1 MKILLRRLGLAV
13 ALTAF
18 VAAPHAFATPTI
30 SFTGGAFPATGSTVN
45 LASTPAGINISVTAA
60 PTAGS
65 SIVNV
70 SVSINGTAIGIATG
84 SSPFVVNWVPT
95 TTGNFTIAATVTD
108 TSTPTTGASAST
120 NTATINSVV
129 TVNAARAS
137 TLVAPAANSTLARGS
152 QLFLRANAS
161 MTDGIVSKVDFILDP
176 GTGTETNIG
185 SDSNSPYSIAYT
197 VPAGLATGSHT
208 ILARVT
214 AADGTTSFDSSTVT
228 FIVSDRVG
236 TAPTVS
242 ISAPSNN
249 SFVATGSAVTVTATA
264 SDTDGFIPTST
275 GGGVTFFADG
285 EPIGTDLT
293 APYSVSWTPTIAKAY
308 SLRAVAVD
316 DKNNSTLS
324 DSVTVT
330 ALASLPTI
338 TLSAATT
345 GIVGNAATLS
355 ATATASPGATIT
367 QVEFFENGTSLGTD
381 TTAPY
386 TLSWTPGTVG
396 TSALTARVTDSAA
409 AVVTSAA
416 VNVAVSAAP
425 PTISFSAPS
434 SVNVNT
440 VTTLSATATAGTG
453 ATVTQVQFLSGT
465 TVLATDTTAPY
476 SFDWTPTSTGT
487 VSLTARVTDSNG
499 TTVTSTASS
508 VNVATAVP
516 SVSITAPT
524 NGTAIA
530 LGTSATLTATASG
543 TGGATINRVDF
554 RAGTTVVGTALAAP
568 FSISWT
574 PSASGIFALTARATD
589 SNGATSTSSIVNVNV
604 TAPSVSITSPSPT
617 SSLTVGTATTVTA
630 NASAVG
636 TATVAS
642 VEFFAGSTSLG
653 IDNTAPFSVSYTP
666 SGAGTVAL
674 SARVIDSNGAA
685 VTSSAVSITVTAAA
699 GPSVSLTAPANGA
712 VVTVGSGVTVTAN
725 ATAGAAALSQVQFFA
740 GTTLIGS
747 SSTAPYS
754 ITWTPSVAG
763 TFSLTAR
770 AFDSAGGSTTSTAVS
785 VTAVTA
791 TSVAFTAPAANSS
804 AALGTAITVSASAT
818 PLAGATIA
826 SVAFSSTVGGV
837 TTAIGTVT
845 AAPYSVQWTPAT
857 VGATTLTATVT
868 DSLGNTATSTVS
880 VIVGNSGPTVT
891 LTAPTPGQVVTA
903 GLATTLSATAA
914 AGSGATVAQVQFRAN
929 NIAVATVTTG
939 AGGVFTGTWTPAAAG
954 NFSLTAVVT
963 DTNGGTSTS
972 AVATVTA
979 ITTPP
984 PTVSLTAPSPGRI
997 VSVSSPISLTA
1008 TATAATGATITAVE
1022 FLNGNAVV
1030 ATSTTGP
1037 TYSATW
1043 TPTNAGIAQISAR
1056 AIDSNF
1062 QTTTSSPA
1070 VAVTVV
1076 QAPTTSISTTTTGT
1090 IAVGTN
1096 VALAATATVGTGL
1109 TVQKVDFLVNGNV
1122 VGTSTTSPYTFTWV
1136 PGATGTYAVTSRVTD
1151 SAGAVV
1157 SSNNTLTLTVFSTT
1171 NPTNLTLALSPTG
1184 VQTMPAGT
1192 VRIFTATPNTTTGID
1207 RVEFY
1212 LDSTLIATDTTSPF
1226 TTVLVAPGR
1235 AGAYELLAKVFDL
1248 SGNSV
1253 FSQTVPIS
1261 VTAAV
1266 GNAPVIGVLTPNSG
1280 SFVGAGVA
1288 TTITGTATDVDGS
1301 ISSIQVFV
1309 NGQSIGNATLAGS
1322 LWSISWT
1329 PTATGAASIVAV
1341 AIDNV
1346 GNGGASPAVGVNVT
1360 DGSAPSISLA
1370 LSPGPGQPAVATL
1383 PSRAVRNIVATVN
1396 PSTGRAVARVEF
1408 FLDGTKVGEDTQ
1420 VPYTYRFVAPEL
1432 AAGEQSRQFAIT
1444 ARATDNAG
1452 SARDAIQSVLVVQ
1465 PIGLAPSVNLLT
1477 PATGASVFPN
1487 TAVSLAATAT
1497 SAGGTIS
1504 SVQFYVNGSPSG
1516 GSITSTPYTTTFTP
1530 TAPGSY
1536 TIDAI
1541 TTDDRGNT
1549 AVSNSATITAAF
1561 ATPTVTITSP
1571 NPNATARAT
1580 PGVPLNLAATAVV
1593 QAGGGASILLV
1604 EFLLDGQQIGADTTA
1619 PYTFSWTPTTAQ
1631 IGQHIL
1637 TARVT
1642 DTNAQTALS
1651 APVNLNVATLVG
1663 NAPTISIVQPTGGG
1677 GVGQAGNLQSLSTVN
1692 FVANASSPSTGV
1704 TVNSVEF
1711 FLNDVSIGAAA
1722 REQATNLWRLA
1733 YDLSRFDFSAAPSA
1747 VDPNTGG
1754 TRFTPVPLY
1763 AIARDSNNNQTVSST
1778 LNLTVNPSTSSPP
1791 TVQIQNVS
1799 GTTTITQGQQFL
1811 VGVISGD
1818 TDGTVSQIQ
1827 LFANGALVSAAGNP
1841 QPGSLLVYNANT
1853 AGRFNLYAVAIDDT
1867 GNTSVASPAIVLNV
1881 TAVSAPV
1888 TNLTRPGDDNTA
1900 TSVGALVFLE
1910 GTAINNDSTQVPF
1923 VQFIATAAN
1932 GSRTTINGTRIGT
1945 TTTYRA
1951 IWTPTTPGTFTISTQ
1966 ATVGTTQ
1973 GTSTNSRRVVVSNIT
1988 GLAPTVSINVPG
2000 SATTASNA
2008 NFTATATDSDGSV
2021 VEVEFFLNRNSIG
2034 FAKRDDLA
2042 NTWRLTADFAG
2053 LQLGNNEV
2061 VALARDS
2068 SGNVASSSTSFINVS
2083 AASSI
2088 APSVTIEPSTLN
2100 AAFNRQV
2107 QLRANARDTDG
2118 SVSSVQYFANGG
2130 SIGTSTNSGTRFQ
2143 VNWTPTASG
2152 TFNVWALA
2160 TDNTGITRVADTV
2173 RITVRRNNPILEDA
2187 AFIVQSY
2194 LDIANTASANIN
2206 PLVFDDLDARLA
2218 AGTLTRAALVDSL
2231 TIEPGFTAPINL
2243 VAAYYVLMGHW
2254 PTPANYNAL
2263 IGTARGS
2270 LANAV
2275 IAILNSNEYFAKY
2288 GVVPTVALLNSPTSA
2303 IPADTFINR
2312 LWQAAGLGTP
2322 SALANLQF
2330 RSNNTL
2336 TATLGRGYGPVG
2348 LQQAIA
2354 EFITNTNSQNTAL
2367 FERARTAAL
2376 FYQLARPQVS
2386 VTVEQITERVN
2397 ALLQLPDT
2405 KARADSLLRDTLYRY
2420 RYVTISKHP
2429 ASLTLTA
2436 RSGAIFSVEADGAPP
2451 LTYQWLLNGAPIAGA
2466 TSSILSLTNVDTS
2479 RVGTYTAVVSSSANT
2494 ATSDPAT
2501 LTLTTAPTRLAN
2513 ISTRGVTTG
2522 GSNVMIGGF
2531 VVTGAN
2537 ANQTRQMLIRVVG
2550 PRLGTAPFNVG
2561 GFMADPRLEIYLR
2574 GINQPVL
2581 TNDNWG
2587 TQAGGA
2593 AQVTAIQ
2600 QAAARVGAFPLNA
2613 NSNDAAILAT
2623 LPPGLY
2629 TVMALPPVNNPN
2641 ASGVVL
2647 IEAYDVTP
2655 GAAAGP
2661 KASNVSTR
2669 GLVGT
2674 GNNIMIAGFV
2684 VSGTATR
2691 RMLIRGAGPTLGNLG
2706 VPDVVADPLLTLVN
2720 QDTGQTI
2727 RTNDNWASGED
2738 AAIIASAAS
2747 AAGAFPFANGSRD
2760 AAMIVM
2766 LDPGAYT
2773 VQLSGVG
2780 NTTGVGIVEVY
2791 DVDP

>member
-1 MKILLRRLGLAV
+1 MKTFLRRFSV
-13 ALTAF
+13 ALAALGASITAW
-18 VAAPHAFATPTI
+18 ATPTI
-30 SFTGGAFPATGSTVN
+30 SFTPGAFPATGSTVT
-45 LASTPAGINISVTAA
+45 LASTPAGLNISVTAA
-60 PTAGS
+60 PTAGA

-70 SVSINGTAIGIATG
+70 NVSVNGTSIGIATG

-95 TTGNFTIAATVTD
+95 ATGTFTIAATVTD
-108 TSTPTTGASAST
+108 TSTVTTGASAST
-120 NTATINSVV
+120 NTATINALV
-129 TVNAARAS
+129 TVNAARS
-137 TLVAPAANSTLARGS
+137 VSLLAPSNNSTVPQNS
-152 QLFLRANAS
+152 QIFLRSNAS
-161 MTDGIVSKVDFILDP
+161 MTDGIVSKVEFILDP
-176 GTGTETNIG
+176 GTADTVIGTVTQA
-185 SDSNSPYSIAYT
+185 PYNAAYT
-197 VPAGLATGSHT
+197 VTAGVGAHT
-208 ILARVT
+208 ILARAT
-214 AADGTTSFDSSTVT
+214 ATDGTTTFDSSTLNFNVT
-228 FIVSDRVG
+228 SPVG

-242 ISAPSNN
+242 IATPATN
-249 SFVATGSAVTVTATA
+249 SFAQVGVATTITATA
-264 SDTDGFIPTST
+264 SDTDGFIPSTT
-275 GGGVTFFADG
+275 GGGVTFYVDG

-293 APYSVSWTPTIAKAY
+293 APYSVSWTPATAKAF
-308 SLRAVAVD
+308 SLRALAVD
-316 DKNNSTLS
+316 DKGNTTLS
-324 DSVTVT
+324 SAVTVT
-330 ALASLPTI
+330 AVGSVPTVSVTAPAAGSTSFTGI
-338 TLSAATT
+338 ATT
-345 GIVGNAATLS
+345 L
-355 ATATASPGATIT
+355 TATAAASSGATVN
-367 QVEFFENGTSLGTD
+367 QVEFFANGTAIGTPV
-381 TTAPY
+381 TSAPY
-386 TLSWTPGTVG
+386 TVSWTPTTAGAV
-396 TSALTARVTDSAA
+396 ALTARVTDSANITA
-409 AVVTSAA
+409 TSAA
-416 VNVAVSAAP
+416 VNVTVAAP
-425 PTISFSAPS
+425 APTVSITAPS
-434 SVNVNT
+434 SGSSTTVGTATTVTANATPNSGATISQVEFFANGTSIAVDTTIPYSIVWTPSSAGVVSLTAVATQTGGGSTTSSAVSVSVNGVTPT
-440 VTTLSATATAGTG
+440 VSLTAPVSGATLVMNSATTLSATATASTG
-453 ATVTQVQFLSGT
+453 ATVTQVAFFAGTTQIGTGTGTGPYTFAWTPTAPGSFSLTARVTDSTGATQTSTAVPITVSAISITAPNNGAVVTVGTAVTLTASAFAPTSGATITQVQFLSGT
-465 TVLATDTTAPY
+465 TVLGTATTGTGSSY
-476 SFDWTPTSTGT
+476 SVTWTPTTAGNTSI
-487 VSLTARVTDSNG
+487 TARVTD
-499 TTVTSTASS
+499 
-508 VNVATAVP
+508 
-516 SVSITAPT
+516 
-524 NGTAIA
+524 
-530 LGTSATLTATASG
+530 
-543 TGGATINRVDF
+543 
-554 RAGTTVVGTALAAP
+554 
-568 FSISWT
+568 
-574 PSASGIFALTARATD
+574 
-589 SNGATSTSSIVNVNV
+589 
-604 TAPSVSITSPSPT
+604 
-617 SSLTVGTATTVTA
+617 
-630 NASAVG
+630 NA
-636 TATVAS
+636 
-642 VEFFAGSTSLG
+642 
-653 IDNTAPFSVSYTP
+653 
-666 SGAGTVAL
+666 
-674 SARVIDSNGAA
+674 
-685 VTSSAVSITVTAAA
+685 
-699 GPSVSLTAPANGA
+699 
-712 VVTVGSGVTVTAN
+712 
-725 ATAGAAALSQVQFFA
+725 
-740 GTTLIGS
+740 
-747 SSTAPYS
+747 
-754 ITWTPSVAG
+754 
-763 TFSLTAR
+763 
-770 AFDSAGGSTTSTAVS
+770 
-785 VTAVTA
+785 
-791 TSVAFTAPAANSS
+791 
-804 AALGTAITVSASAT
+804 
-818 PLAGATIA
+818 
-826 SVAFSSTVGGV
+826 
-837 TTAIGTVT
+837 
-845 AAPYSVQWTPAT
+845 
-857 VGATTLTATVT
+857 
-868 DSLGNTATSTVS
+868 
-880 VIVGNSGPTVT
+880 
-891 LTAPTPGQVVTA
+891 
-903 GLATTLSATAA
+903 
-914 AGSGATVAQVQFRAN
+914 
-929 NIAVATVTTG
+929 
-939 AGGVFTGTWTPAAAG
+939 
-954 NFSLTAVVT
+954 
-963 DTNGGTSTS
+963 GGTSTS
-972 AVATVTA
+972 PVVTVTTA
-979 ITTPP
+979 TTPP

-997 VSVSSPISLTA
+997 VSVSAPISLTA
-1008 TATAATGATITAVE
+1008 TATAATGATLTAVE
-1022 FLNGNAVV
+1022 YLNGNVVV
-1030 ATSTTGP
+1030 ATSSTGP
-1037 TYSATW
+1037 NYSATW
-1043 TPTNAGIAQISAR
+1043 TPTNAGTAQIAAR
-1056 AIDSNF
+1056 AIDSNL
-1062 QTTTSSPA
+1062 QSATSTPA

-1076 QAPTTSISTTTTGT
+1076 PAPTTTISTTTTGT

-1122 VGTSTTSPYTFTWV
+1122 VGTATTAPYTFTWV
-1136 PGATGTYAVTSRVTD
+1136 PGATGTYSVTSRVTD
-1151 SAGAVV
+1151 SAGAAIN
-1157 SSNNTLTLTVFSTT
+1157 SNNTLTLTVFSTT

-1192 VRIFTATPNTTTGID
+1192 VRVFTATPNTTTGID

-1235 AGAYELLAKVFDL
+1235 AGGYELLAKIIDL
-1248 SGNSV
+1248 SGNAV
-1253 FSQTVPIS
+1253 FSQSVPIN

-1266 GNAPVIGVLTPNSG
+1266 GNAPVIGVLSPNSG

-1301 ISSIQVFV
+1301 IASIQVFV

-1322 LWSISWT
+1322 LWSITWT
-1329 PTATGAASIVAV
+1329 PATTGAASIVAV

-1360 DGSAPSISLA
+1360 DGSAPAISLA
-1370 LSPGPGQPAVATL
+1370 LSPGPAQPAVATL
-1383 PSRAVRNIVATVN
+1383 PSRAVRNIVATVT

-1420 VPYTYRFVAPEL
+1420 APYTYRFVAPEL
-1432 AAGEQSRQFAIT
+1432 ASGEQTRQFAIT

-1452 SARDAIQSVLVVQ
+1452 GARDAIQSVLVVQ

-1497 SAGGTIS
+1497 SAGGTIA

-1516 GSITSTPYTTTFTP
+1516 GAITATPYTTNFTP
-1530 TAPGSY
+1530 TAAGTY

-1604 EFLLDGQQIGADTTA
+1604 EFLLDGQQIGADTTS

-1631 IGQHIL
+1631 IGQHVL

-1642 DTNAQTALS
+1642 DTNAQTAVS
-1651 APVNLNVATLVG
+1651 APVNLNVATVVG
-1663 NAPTISIVQPTGGG
+1663 NAPTVSIVQPTGGG

-1704 TVNSVEF
+1704 TVTSVEF

-1722 REQATNLWRLA
+1722 REQSTNLWRLA
-1733 YDLSRFDFSAAPSA
+1733 FDLSRFDFSSAPNA

-1841 QPGSLLVYNANT
+1841 QPGTLLVYNANT

-1888 TNLTRPGDDNTA
+1888 TALTRPGDDNTA
-1900 TSVGALVFLE
+1900 TSVGAPVFLE
-1910 GTAINNDSTQVPF
+1910 GTAVNNDSTQVPF

-1932 GSRTTINGTRIGT
+1932 GARTTINGTRIGT

-1951 IWTPTTPGTFTISTQ
+1951 IWAPTTPGTFSISTQ

-1973 GTSTNSRRVVVSNIT
+1973 GTSTNSRRVVVSNVT
-1988 GLAPTVSINVPG
+1988 GLAPSVSINVPG

-2008 NFTATATDSDGSV
+2008 SFIATATDSDGSV

-2053 LQLGNNEV
+2053 LPLGNNEV

-2068 SGNVASSSTSFINVS
+2068 NGNVAASGTSFVNVT

-2118 SVSSVQYFANGG
+2118 TIASVQYFANGT
-2130 SIGTSTNSGTRFQ
+2130 SIGASGNSGTRFQ

-2187 AFIVQSY
+2187 AFIVQTY

-2218 AGTLTRAALVDSL
+2218 AGSLTRAELVDNL
-2231 TIEPGFTAPINL
+2231 TAEPGFTAPINL
-2243 VAAYYVLMGHW
+2243 VATYYVLMGQW

-2275 IAILNSNEYFAKY
+2275 AAILNSNEYFAKY
-2288 GVVPTVALLNSPTSA
+2288 GVVPTVALLNNPASA

-2330 RSNNTL
+2330 RSNTVL
-2336 TATLGRGYGPVG
+2336 TPTLGRGYASQG

-2354 EFITNTNSQNTAL
+2354 EFVTNTNSQNTAL
-2367 FERARTAAL
+2367 FDRARAAAL

-2397 ALLQLPDT
+2397 ALLRLPDA

-2420 RYVTISKHP
+2420 RYVTITKHP

-2466 TSSILSLTNVDTS
+2466 TSSLLSLTNVDTS

-2550 PRLGTAPFNVG
+2550 PRLGTAPFNIG
-2561 GFMADPRLEIYLR
+2561 GFMADPRLEVYLR

-2593 AQVTAIQ
+2593 AQVNAIQ
-2600 QAAARVGAFPLNA
+2600 QAATRVGAFPLAN

-2629 TVMALPPVNNPN
+2629 TVMALPPAANPN

-2647 IEAYDVTP
+2647 IEVYDVTP

-2674 GNNIMIAGFV
+2674 GNNVMIAGFV

-2691 RMLIRGAGPTLGNLG
+2691 RMLIRGAGPTLGTLG

-2738 AAIIASAAS
+2738 AAIIAAAAS